1 MAGAIDTSE
10 RCPIVPFQELRKELL
25 EPVGV
30 GITQDLPGRTF
41 LDDSSGSHEDDA
53 VGDPRSGRTGGLQTG
68 TANDGRVQLSNA
80 GRASTLRM
88 VVSLMREPHNPVGA
102 GVAS

>member
-1 MAGAIDTSE
+1 M
-10 RCPIVPFQELRKELL
+10 
-25 EPVGV
+25 

-41 LDDSSGSHEDDA
+41 LDDSSGFHEDDS
-53 VGDPRSGRTGGLQTG
+53 VGDPRLGRMGGLRTG
-68 TANDGRVQLSNA
+68 TANDGRVQPSNA

-88 VVSLMREPHNPVGA
+88 VVSLMRELHNPVGA